1 MNKKIQK
8 RIAEKR
14 KEFINEQQNSYAE
27 ISKKGESDESDES
40 QKSA

>member
-1 MNKKIQK
+1 MWQVQDVA
-8 RIAEKR
+8 IAEKR

-27 ISKKGESDESDES
+27 ISKKGESDES